1 NIQFVF
7 GLGSVAQVVTGNVFF
22 GDYFSINVGFG
33 LGVLCTMF
41 YSITGFHMN
50 AAVSFTMS
58 VFGRLHWKMLP
69 LCFLLFVLSVGM
81 LYIITVGAISLSGP
95 KTTAGIFA
103 TYTAPYISIY
113 TGFFDQLIQTIMGLR
128 DRCMFQGAHFPAW
141 CSRQA

>member
-1 NIQFVF
+1 
-7 GLGSVAQVVTGNVFF
+7 F

-33 LGVLCTMF
+33 LGVRMF
-41 YSITGFHMN
+41 YSITGVHMN

-95 KTTAGIFA
+95 KTTAGIFS
-103 TYTAPYISIY
+103 TYPAPYISIY
-113 TGFFDQLIQTIMGLR
+113 TGLFDQFCSARLYRISHSSSRVLR
-128 DRCMFQGAHFPAW
+128 LSEIHVH
-141 CSRQA
+141 